1 MELTLHKLSERFL
14 ITSSNNLITSN
25 EKNKIEVNDPFLHIT
40 NADYSF
46 HICIDR
52 PAKQSVIGNNGIDYF
67 LGNCKKVIAQQDQ
80 IDFSGL
86 KEEEQKEID
95 WFDVQKLAQYYA
107 KSRVDVST
115 AWGSYVDGFRKAQE
129 LLSDRKFTL
138 EDMKKCFFNGGYMK
152 DENEWNHYIQS
163 ISKPKSWKIDG
174 LWENN
179 KFKITKII

>member
-14 ITSSNNLITSN
+14 ITFGAGEFKNFCFKEGEIIGCILIQK
-25 EKNKIEVNDPFLHIT
+25 EPE
-40 NADYSF
+40 YSETF
-46 HICIDR
+46 
-52 PAKQSVIGNNGIDYF
+52 Y
-67 LGNCKKVIAQQDQ
+67 KVIAQQDQ
-80 IDFSGL
+80 IDFSAL
-86 KEEEQKEID
+86 SEEEQKEIG

-129 LLSDRKFTL
+129 IFSDRKFTL
-138 EDMKKCFFNGGYMK
+138 EDMRKCFFNGGYMK

-163 ISKPKSWKIDG
+163 ISQPKSWKIDG

-179 KFKITKII
+179 KFKITKIL